1 MKWLSRKGVRNFEE
15 CVELTVDFENRKF
28 TLEYYF
34 NHPMGGGGNSET
46 FAFEE
51 AAGEKLDGLIEYY
64 GSGSFDDTF
73 GSGAKDEFYRI
84 LKMSK
89 AQFESENLENREV
102 LIDMTVNQ

>member
-1 MKWLSRKGVRNFEE
+1 MKWLSPKGLRNFEE
-15 CVELTVDFENRKF
+15 CVELTIDFENRKF

-34 NHPMGGGGNSET
+34 NHQMGGGGNSET

-51 AAGEKLDGLIEYY
+51 AAGEKLHGLIEYY
-64 GSGSFDDTF
+64 

-89 AQFESENLENREV
+89 AQFESENLENKEV